1 MYVTEAASDLGTH
14 VHADVPPGGTREDE
28 VTNEADE
35 RVAARVAPGE
45 QPRRGAGTV
54 RDVPLSG
61 WPSSHVD
68 VGSPGPRA
76 IAFICRVC
84 TASIRARAVAVSG
97 HSMSNAA
104 LRAAPM
110 STAIDKR

>member
-1 MYVTEAASDLGTH
+1 MYVTEAASDLRTH
-14 VHADVPPGGTREDE
+14 VNVDVPPEVSGRDEGT
-28 VTNEADE
+28 TEAGARVE
-35 RVAARVAPGE
+35 PRVALRNTS
-45 QPRRGAGTV
+45 GAGTV
-54 RDVPLSG
+54 RGVPLSG
-61 WPSSHVD
+61 WPSSQDD

-76 IAFICRVC
+76 IAFIFRVC

-110 STAIDKR
+110 STAIDRR

>member
-14 VHADVPPGGTREDE
+14 VHADVPPEDTREHE
-28 VTNEADE
+28 GTTEAD
-35 RVAARVAPGE
+35 ARVQPGS
-45 QPRRGAGTV
+45 PSRNTSGAGTV
-54 RDVPLSG
+54 RGVPLSG
-61 WPSSHVD
+61 WLSSHDD

-76 IAFICRVC
+76 IAFIFRVC

-110 STAIDKR
+110 STAIDRR